1 MWENAGSQISALA
14 FEVEIYLLHFY
25 WTRYP
30 VTSESHPESHVVPCS
45 LMRVPPTLRVLLLA
59 FFMCKPPLHHLPSSI
74 TVSMEDIIES
84 PPYRAIDVIAAARQ
98 CQC

>member
-1 MWENAGSQISALA
+1 MWKNAGSQISALA

-45 LMRVPPTLRVLLLA
+45 LMRVPPYLA
-59 FFMCKPPLHHLPSSI
+59 RAASSFFHVQATAASSALI
-74 TVSMEDIIES
+74 N
-84 PPYRAIDVIAAARQ
+84 YRIDGRHY
-98 CQC
+98 